1 MEGRNPEEGG
11 EGEEGRREGGEKEK
25 RKKKLMLLREVLE
38 LDILSFKKI
47 YDISFVY
54 P

>member
-11 EGEEGRREGGEKEK
+11 EGEEGRGEGREKEK

-47 YDISFVY
+47 RKM
-54 P
+54 